1 MTNFVSFEFP
11 PAILST
17 VCLEIAGGE
26 TLARCFCSGTTY
38 SKYPIIIVIGTE
50 LELGLRERVF
60 GYIRIVLLLWM

>member
-26 TLARCFCSGTTY
+26 TLAAFVPELLI
-38 SKYPIIIVIGTE
+38 PIIIVIGTE

-60 GYIRIVLLLWM
+60 GYIRIVLVLWM